1 MKLLC
6 KYLFLFMI
14 GGGIYSLI
22 EIGYRGHTHWTMFI
36 VGGVCFILLGLINEL
51 IPWDL
56 PMVCQ
61 MLMGGA
67 LITGVEFITGVIVN
81 LILGWEVWDYS
92 HMPLNILG
100 QICLPFSLLWCLV
113 SAVGI
118 VLDDYIRYR
127 LFGEEKPEY
136 TLFI

>member
-6 KYLFLFMI
+6 KYLFLFMV

-56 PMVCQ
+56 SLVCQ

-81 LILGWEVWDYS
+81 LILGWGVWDYS

-127 LFGEEKPEY
+127 LFSEEKPEY
-136 TLFI
+136 TLF

>member
-6 KYLFLFMI
+6 KYLFLFMV

-56 PMVCQ
+56 ALVCQ

-81 LILGWEVWDYS
+81 LILGWGVWDYS
-92 HMPLNILG
+92 HMPLNVLG

-127 LFGEEKPEY
+127 LFSEEKPEY
-136 TLFI
+136 TLF